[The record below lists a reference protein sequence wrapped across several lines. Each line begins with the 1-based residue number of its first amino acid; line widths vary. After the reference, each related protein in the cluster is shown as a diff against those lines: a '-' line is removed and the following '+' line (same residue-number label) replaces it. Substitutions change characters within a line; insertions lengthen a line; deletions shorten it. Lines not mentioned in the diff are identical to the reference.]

1 MDYFKITDLLGK
13 FSKIIS
19 DSDSKKEIIISVLLK
34 YTKKTISKENFKI
47 DKNILIINMSPLVK
61 NEIFMHKINILKDL
75 ESVGMNIK
83 DIR

>member
-1 MDYFKITDLLGK
+1 MDYFKITDLLSK

-34 YTKKTISKENFKI
+34 HTKKNISKENFKI
-47 DKNILIINMSPLVK
+47 DKNILVINMSPLVK
-61 NEIFMHKINILKDL
+61 NEIFMHKLDILKDL